1 MLGRDSV
8 IVFCMKVKIM
18 RVDKNLPLPEYKTGG
33 AVAFDFITRETTTIK
48 SHEVGRIPSN
58 VIIKVPTGYMLYIK
72 DRSSTAV
79 KKGLLITAG
88 VIDQDFCGKD
98 DEVILQ
104 FFNYT
109 DHDVTIERGERI
121 AQGIFVSVEVAE
133 WIEVESVNDT
143 NRGGF
148 GTTG

>member
-1 MLGRDSV
+1 MLEQDGV
-8 IVFCMKVKIM
+8 IVFCMKVEII

-33 AVAFDFITRETTTIK
+33 AVAFDFIVRETTTIK

-104 FFNYT
+104 FFNFT
-109 DHDVTIERGERI
+109 DHDVTIGRGERI
-121 AQGIFVSVEVAE
+121 AQGIFVTIERAQWAE
-133 WIEVESVNDT
+133 IEETNDDT
-143 NRGGF
+143 RGGF